1 MLTIILSVCE
11 YAGGLS
17 KYLSE
22 FTSSEVSTIST
33 VLEIIVS
40 FVSGWIVAVVTLSL
54 GSPTDLV
61 VVAPPF
67 VVVIAIAIIA
77 LVYSKFEKNT
87 SEILRYSHRAN
98 LRSTMHYSESLS
110 QCCDY
115 LRHSDYTDEEALY
128 CYDLDI
134 VKWIAS
140 KVRKSLRMSLRSEKR
155 KMKM

>member
-22 FTSSEVSTIST
+22 FTDSEVSTIST
-33 VLEIIVS
+33 VLEIMVS
-40 FVSGWIVAVVTLSL
+40 FVSGWIVAVVVTLSP
-54 GSPTDLV
+54 GSLIDLV

-77 LVYSKFEKNT
+77 LVYSKLEKNT
-87 SEILRYSHRAN
+87 SEILRYSRRAN
-98 LRSTMHYSESLS
+98 LRGIVHYSELLS

-115 LRHSDYTDEEALY
+115 SSALW
-128 CYDLDI
+128 LH
-134 VKWIAS
+134 
-140 KVRKSLRMSLRSEKR
+140 R
-155 KMKM
+155 